1 MYGNGD
7 GINANDDVNNQYYNN
22 YNEDMILDSNK
33 EIILREQNDVDW
45 ECKQGLARGFNKINI
60 FEAMYYT

>member
-1 MYGNGD
+1 MDGNGD

-33 EIILREQNDVDW
+33 EIILREQNDVD
-45 ECKQGLARGFNKINI
+45 
-60 FEAMYYT
+60 